1 MNCVLVARTRTV
13 LASPLPYSLAESG
26 CVVSGREKVF
36 RFSYAFFTICVGG
49 NEFRSKHTH
58 TKNGLNSTVLRVDC
72 ICMQTIL
79 MIVTDTLISRSASMW
94 FHFKQITNHKNALL
108 LASDALTTL
117 ESSASPP
124 FIACKRVPIE
134 STASSEESTS
144 PPLKTATILR
154 NKKPTPSSTSGDGS
168 SNITNNN
175 KRHSRSQL
183 AQHRK
188 SLSESDLLH
197 EIDDALVFSR
207 GFLLARGRLRFFLS
221 FSFAKQIIT
230 RVCECEFEHAACTKQ
245 QQQW

>member
-1 MNCVLVARTRTV
+1 M
-13 LASPLPYSLAESG
+13 
-26 CVVSGREKVF
+26 F
-36 RFSYAFFTICVGG
+36 HFSYAFFAICVGG
-49 NEFRSKHTH
+49 NEFRSTH
-58 TKNGLNSTVLRVDC
+58 TKKWSEYAPVLRVHC

-79 MIVTDTLISRSASMW
+79 MIVTDTHLPLRFNVIS
-94 FHFKQITNHKNALL
+94 FPKQITNHKNALL
-108 LASDALTTL
+108 LASDALTTP

-134 STASSEESTS
+134 STVSSEESTS

-154 NKKPTPSSTSGDGS
+154 NKKPTPSSTGSGDGGS
-168 SNITNNN
+168 SNTTNNN

-207 GFLLARGRLRFFLS
+207 GFLLARGRLRFSVFFLP

-230 RVCECEFEHAACTKQ
+230 RVCECELRACTKQ
-245 QQQW
+245 EQQQQ